1 MKIREVA
8 ARRTY
13 PEFRAR
19 ILKAWDDHNTG
30 KNPNTGDPLTLDK
43 LGHYL
48 ASREPNAMRT
58 LHAVKL
64 DADMELNE
72 WTLFAAWANGL
83 LETALLDDELEAV
96 EA

>member
-1 MKIREVA
+1 MKLREVA
-8 ARRTY
+8 ARRSY

-19 ILKAWDDHNTG
+19 VLKAWADEEAG
-30 KNPNTGDPLTLDK
+30 RNPNTGDPLTTDK

-48 ASREPNAMRT
+48 ASREPNAQRT
-58 LHAVKL
+58 LHAVKMDVEMPL
-64 DADMELNE
+64 EE
-72 WTLFAAWANGL
+72 WVRFAAWANTL